1 MIDYILLNFDKVAS
15 MLVLVFFSLLT
26 RSSVGIHQQNW
37 IKTFSG
43 TMTLVLLPIITF
55 AITSVISGNIALSLG
70 MIGALSI
77 VRFRNP
83 VRSSFELV
91 IFFLMLSLGI
101 CAAADVRWLVML
113 GLASNFLIIGA
124 YFINIILA
132 QVFNKKLFET
142 SFSEGNSSNI
152 IEITSMKVHN
162 DLLNSVIL
170 VSYNKSDSQY
180 TYRLASSDPARLK
193 EILKEYQDN
202 SEVTNIHYSAG

>member
-1 MIDYILLNFDKVAS
+1 MMDYLILNLDKIIS

-113 GLASNFLIIGA
+113 GLASNALIIGA
-124 YFINIILA
+124 YFINIILT

-152 IEITSMKVHN
+152 LEITSMKNHSE
-162 DLLNSVIL
+162 LFNSAIL
-170 VSYNKSDSQY
+170 VSFNKSDSQY
-180 TYRLASSDPARLK
+180 TYRLASSDPAILK
-193 EILKEYQDN
+193 EISKEYQDN
-202 SEVTNIHYSAG
+202 SEVTNIQYSAG

>member
-1 MIDYILLNFDKVAS
+1 MIDYILLNFDKVAA

-202 SEVTNIHYSAG
+202 SEVTNIHYAAG

>member
-1 MIDYILLNFDKVAS
+1 
-15 MLVLVFFSLLT
+15 
-26 RSSVGIHQQNW
+26 
-37 IKTFSG
+37 
-43 TMTLVLLPIITF
+43 
-55 AITSVISGNIALSLG
+55 

-162 DLLNSVIL
+162 DLLNSIIL

>member
-1 MIDYILLNFDKVAS
+1 

-113 GLASNFLIIGA
+113 GLASNALIIGA
-124 YFINIILA
+124 YFINIILT

-152 IEITSMKVHN
+152 LEITSMKNHSE
-162 DLLNSVIL
+162 LFNSAIL
-170 VSYNKSDSQY
+170 VSFNKSDSQY
-180 TYRLASSDPARLK
+180 TYRLASSDPAILK
-193 EILKEYQDN
+193 EISKEYQDN
-202 SEVTNIHYSAG
+202 SEVTNIQYSAG

>member
-1 MIDYILLNFDKVAS
+1 MIDYILLNQSKIEAIAI
-15 MLVLVFFSLLT
+15 LVFFAILT
-26 RSSVGIHQQNW
+26 RASVGIHHQNW

-43 TMTLVLLPIITF
+43 TMTLILLPVITF

-101 CAAADVRWLVML
+101 CAAADIRWLIIL
-113 GLASNFLIIGA
+113 GLTSNALIVAA
-124 YFINIILA
+124 YIINIL
-132 QVFNKKLFET
+132 FNKMSTIKLFET

-152 IEITSMKVHN
+152 LEITSKVKDN
-162 DLLNSVIL
+162 DLFASDML
-170 VSYNKSDSQY
+170 VSFSKDSENY
-180 TYRLASSDPARLK
+180 IYRLSSNQSNALK
-193 EILKEYQDN
+193 DISNFYQENPEII
-202 SEVTNIHYSAG
+202 NIKFSIG

>member
-1 MIDYILLNFDKVAS
+1 MIDYILLNFDKVAA

>member
-1 MIDYILLNFDKVAS
+1 MIDYILLNQDKIVAI
-15 MLVLVFFSLLT
+15 MVLVFFALLT
-26 RSSVGIHQQNW
+26 RTSVGIHQQNW

-101 CAAADVRWLVML
+101 CAAADMRWLVIL
-113 GLASNFLIIGA
+113 GEASNSLIIGA

-132 QVFNKKLFET
+132 QVFHRKLFEI

-152 IEITSMKVHN
+152 LEVTSAVQHN
-162 DLLNSVIL
+162 KLFNSPIL
-170 VSYNKSDSQY
+170 VSFNKSDGEY
-180 TYRLASSDPARLK
+180 IYRLASNDLEVLK
-193 EILKEYQDN
+193 RISIEFQDN
-202 SEVTNIHYSAG
+202 SEVTDIKFSAG

>member
-1 MIDYILLNFDKVAS
+1 MMDYLFLNLDKIVS

-113 GLASNFLIIGA
+113 GLASNALIIGA
-124 YFINIILA
+124 YFINIILT

-152 IEITSMKVHN
+152 LEITSMKNHSE
-162 DLLNSVIL
+162 LFNSAIL
-170 VSYNKSDSQY
+170 VSFNKSDSQY
-180 TYRLASSDPARLK
+180 TYRLASSDPAILK
-193 EILKEYQDN
+193 EISKEYQDN
-202 SEVTNIHYSAG
+202 SEVTNIQYSAG